1 MVKSLLGFFGIEMP
15 RPTLPGK
22 WTPEDETRYLATL
35 RDADRRADCLYR
47 LMKKYFIFVRINS
60 DRRWTSG
67 SEPIVRFLTQMLV
80 KGYSAH
86 SVETWQR
93 SLIKW
98 RAAHSTEDEVMTR
111 IRDYYTLAALTAGA
125 AKTPMKRVK
134 FQCDS
139 LLERMLLFRPGD
151 TNKDEQYRLLW
162 FLVLSTGCRPTN
174 LRDAMGIR
182 CDPVGVSIQWGPRKG
197 GRTGIRKVT
206 VYLTEWS
213 YPRPPDLAW
222 LETAHWVMR

>member
-15 RPTLPGK
+15 RPTLALPGK

-67 SEPIVRFLTQMLV
+67 SEPIVRFLKQMLV

-111 IRDYYTLAALTAGA
+111 IRDYYTMAALTAGA
-125 AKTPMKRVK
+125 AKTP
-134 FQCDS
+134 
-139 LLERMLLFRPGD
+139 G
-151 TNKDEQYRLLW
+151 
-162 FLVLSTGCRPTN
+162 
-174 LRDAMGIR
+174 
-182 CDPVGVSIQWGPRKG
+182 
-197 GRTGIRKVT
+197 
-206 VYLTEWS
+206 
-213 YPRPPDLAW
+213 
-222 LETAHWVMR
+222 